1 MLPTLMLAAAIALV
15 AMIVRGMTG
24 FGSALIAMP
33 LLLLVLEP
41 RLALVADTVIEAALG
56 VALIYQVRRSART
69 DFLVLLLPLSLLGVI
84 AGSAALLQ
92 FDSALLKRSMGAVVS
107 LFALRQLLGLRGSAP
122 ARSRWPR
129 SWGHV
134 AGLASGVLGALF
146 GTAGPPVVIF
156 LENQIDSGAVLRGTL
171 IAFFAVLDSAR
182 LGSYAL
188 NGIISPDA
196 LMTGVLMLPT
206 AFAGNWIGTHM
217 HLRMNEKLFRAVVGG
232 LLLLAG
238 LLLVI
243 R

>member
-1 MLPTLMLAAAIALV
+1 MSIPLLAAAAIAFV

-41 RLALVADTVIEAALG
+41 RLALVADTIIEAALG
-56 VALIYQVRRSART
+56 VALIYQVRRHTRA
-69 DFLVLLLPLSLLGVI
+69 DYLALVLPMSLLGVLV
-84 AGSAALLQ
+84 GSAALLQ
-92 FDSALLKRSMGAVVS
+92 FDGDVLKRSMGVVVM
-107 LFALRQLLGLRGSAP
+107 LFAVRQLLGLRGASP

-129 SWGHV
+129 WVGYLS
-134 AGLASGVLGALF
+134 GLASGVLGALF

-182 LGSYAL
+182 LGTYAL
-188 NGIISPDA
+188 SGIVSPDA
-196 LMTGVLMLPT
+196 LLAGAVMLPT
-206 AFAGNWIGTHM
+206 AFMGNWLGTHA
-217 HLRMNEKLFRAVVGG
+217 HLRMNERLFRAVVGG